1 MTDALKITISA
12 ALAAVAVYLNRLLIP
27 VLVLLALNGADYAS
41 GVWAAWVRDELNS
54 RVGLMGF
61 ARKLGYWLMV
71 VVGIGIDYILAH
83 AGAVI
88 GQDIH
93 PPCMV
98 GWLMIVWLSLN
109 ELISIMENVARAGGP
124 VPPWLGNMLNHL
136 KGRTEAA
143 GGAHDDPA

>member
-1 MTDALKITISA
+1 MENTIKLILSA
-12 ALAAVAVYLNRLLIP
+12 AIAAAAAYLNHLLVPAI
-27 VLVLLALNGADYAS
+27 VLLVLNALDWAS
-41 GVWAAWVRDELNS
+41 GVWAAWVRDEVSS
-54 RVGLMGF
+54 RVGVRGF
-61 ARKLGYWLMV
+61 VKKLGYWLMV
-71 VVGIGIDYILAH
+71 VVGIGIDYILAN

-88 GQDIH
+88 GQDLH

-98 GWLMIVWLSLN
+98 GLLMIVWLSLN

>member
-1 MTDALKITISA
+1 MDNTIKVILSA
-12 ALAAVAVYLNRLLIP
+12 AIAAAAAYLHQLIVP
-27 VLVLLALNGADYAS
+27 AIVLLALNALDWVS
-41 GVWAAWVRDELNS
+41 GVWAAWVHDEVSS
-54 RVGLMGF
+54 RVGVRGF

-88 GQDIH
+88 GQDFH

-98 GWLMIVWLSLN
+98 GLLMIVWLSLN

-124 VPPWLGNMLNHL
+124 VPPWLGKILNHL
-136 KGRTEAA
+136 KQRADHA
-143 GGAHDDPA
+143 GGGDDQP

>member
-1 MTDALKITISA
+1 MENTIKVILSA
-12 ALAAVAVYLNRLLIP
+12 AIAAAAAYLHRLLIP

-54 RVGLMGF
+54 RVGLAGF

-88 GQDIH
+88 GQDFQ
-93 PPCMV
+93 PPFMV
-98 GWLMIVWLSLN
+98 GYLMLVWLSLN

-124 VPPWLGNMLNHL
+124 VPPWLGKILNHL
-136 KGRTEAA
+136 KQRADTA
-143 GGAHDDPA
+143 GGGGGE

>member
-1 MTDALKITISA
+1 MENTIKVILSA
-12 ALAAVAVYLNRLLIP
+12 AIAAAAAYLHRLLIP

-54 RVGLMGF
+54 RVGLAGF

-71 VVGIGIDYILAH
+71 EVGIGIDYILAH

-88 GQDIH
+88 GQDFQ

-98 GWLMIVWLSLN
+98 GYLMIVWLSLN
-109 ELISIMENVARAGGP
+109 ELVSIAENVARAGGP
-124 VPPWLGNMLNHL
+124 VPPWLGKMLNHL
-136 KGRTEAA
+136 KQRAEEA
-143 GGAHDDPA
+143 GGGGGE